1 MSLKTAV
8 QSIGIGLFL
17 AGAILSINERLDDK
31 PTVSKET
38 AAPALDKGSIIIK
51 QSELDTLHSK
61 ISTLEKEN
69 SKLNKQTKEQDIE
82 KTYTI
87 DVRSGMGTSEVS
99 KLLKKEGI
107 IKNSDD
113 FEAYIINEGKSSSI
127 QLGKSEVNSSMT
139 NSELLK
145 VLTKRK

>member
-1 MSLKTAV
+1 MSLKTTV

-17 AGAILSINERLDDK
+17 AGAILSISERFDDK
-31 PTVSKET
+31 TTDPKVTT
-38 AAPALDKGSIIIK
+38 AQPLDKGSIIIK

-61 ISTLEKEN
+61 ISTLEEEN
-69 SKLNKQTKEQDIE
+69 KKLNKQTHKIDKEI
-82 KTYTI
+82 TYTI
-87 DVRSGMGTSEVS
+87 DIRSGMGTSEVS
-99 KLLKKEGI
+99 KLLKKEDI